1 MRLRTLTLW
10 KKGKPIW
17 LGILGWAC
25 ISIVMLLL
33 WGYSVLDFHGG
44 LPDVEI
50 ASSQTI
56 ALDKKNP
63 VKTIDIH
70 AEGAKVEI
78 GSSYDMKDIQV
89 QLYGRDYINQKASW
103 QLDEHG
109 ALAIR
114 LDPYPVIANA
124 YGHRAE
130 DTLVLRILLPTKS
143 YDAIDIHGKRLN
155 VALYQCKGKQLSV
168 NTAYGA
174 IALHKTEFQRA
185 SLFGDTSDITVER
198 SRVHHLEIATSSG
211 DTRLFDN
218 QLRYIRYTGGSGR
231 FEAFTDKINGIW
243 ELESDSGDIYV
254 GTRKWHQNLLLQ
266 LESKK
271 GVVLASGDKDP
282 WAETI
287 PEALTEH
294 GLMLLEGRGENMLC
308 AASESG
314 DIVLET
320 VKFVR

>member
-103 QLDEHG
+103 QLDE
-109 ALAIR
+109 R
-114 LDPYPVIANA
+114 
-124 YGHRAE
+124 
-130 DTLVLRILLPTKS
+130 
-143 YDAIDIHGKRLN
+143 
-155 VALYQCKGKQLSV
+155 
-168 NTAYGA
+168 
-174 IALHKTEFQRA
+174 
-185 SLFGDTSDITVER
+185 
-198 SRVHHLEIATSSG
+198 
-211 DTRLFDN
+211 
-218 QLRYIRYTGGSGR
+218 
-231 FEAFTDKINGIW
+231 
-243 ELESDSGDIYV
+243 
-254 GTRKWHQNLLLQ
+254 GT
-266 LESKK
+266 
-271 GVVLASGDKDP
+271 
-282 WAETI
+282 
-287 PEALTEH
+287 
-294 GLMLLEGRGENMLC
+294 
-308 AASESG
+308 
-314 DIVLET
+314 
-320 VKFVR
+320 